1 LNTTIIRQRVADF
14 LKAHPPFDQIQN
26 DDLLQLAGAGRI
38 AFHEGDEFI
47 FRQSEAR
54 GPLIWVIQQG
64 KIEVIEEGPAG
75 EHLRDLLGEG
85 DLLGLDRFLDG
96 QAFVHSA
103 RTASDVILYGLEA
116 LAFEAMV
123 ERYPKMGQFLDVQLS
138 AIKTYAK
145 TPGGRDG
152 TRGARRA
159 NVGASWLDA
168 AAPPAEFLARRMA
181 ARGARNGAA
190 PARAGDTV
198 ESYWLQLLESRA
210 GELAIEE
217 RGAQVGLLSAAD
229 LAVLTGRDP
238 ASLLT
243 AMETWCTDTDR
254 AALLEQARVLVAEG
268 LVGPWAVDRCTRVF
282 EIFERA
288 ATGNLTRLAGE
299 EAGAT
304 AEWLGFG
311 VMGRREAL
319 GEWVPKLGGVV
330 DASEA
335 WRKSALAK
343 AVRKRLPDGAE
354 APVVQTIDEWK
365 TFYSDLIDNPVLNML
380 WDNRAMLDLRSVSG
394 DGSYAAALEEHVAG
408 EVRASKGFVR
418 ILANDTLAQL
428 PQLTFFE
435 EFVIDLDGGRSR
447 KLDLSAAA
455 IDPIVDASRVFALAA
470 GELRTTHT
478 LGRLEAAGRAMPES
492 AVVFQ
497 DAAEA
502 FRIACWLKTRQ
513 GHAVVEPAALDK
525 YSRWLLRRVFSA
537 IHKLLEFTG
546 SRWGLA

>member
-1 LNTTIIRQRVADF
+1 MNTTIIRQRVADF
-14 LKAHPPFDQIQN
+14 LKANPPFDQIQN

-47 FRQSEAR
+47 FRQGEAR

-64 KIEVIEEGPAG
+64 KVEVLEEGAAG

-85 DLLGLDRFLDG
+85 DLLGLDRFLDA
-96 QAFVHSA
+96 QSFVHSA

-123 ERYPKMGQFLDVQLS
+123 ERYPSMGQFLDVQLS

-145 TPGGRDG
+145 G
-152 TRGARRA
+152 TSAHEGKPDARTE
-159 NVGASWLDA
+159 NASSNWLDVA
-168 AAPPAEFLARRMA
+168 SPSAEFVARRMA
-181 ARGARNGAA
+181 ACGRNLGGLE
-190 PARAGDTV
+190 ARAGDIV
-198 ESYWLQLLESRA
+198 ETYWLQMLEARVDS
-210 GELAIEE
+210 LAIVD
-217 RGAQVGLLSAAD
+217 GGKQIGVLSAAD

-238 ASLLT
+238 VSLLT
-243 AMETWCTDTDR
+243 AMDTWCTDADR
-254 AALLEQARVLVAEG
+254 MVLLERARVLVTEV
-268 LVGPWAVDRCTRVF
+268 LVGPWAVDRCARVDA
-282 EIFERA
+282 IFERA
-288 ATGNLTRLAGE
+288 AAGNLTRLAEE

-330 DASEA
+330 DASES

-343 AVRKRLPDGAE
+343 AAAKRLPEGTE
-354 APVVQTIDEWK
+354 APQVLTLDEWK
-365 TFYSDLIDNPVLNML
+365 SFYSELIDNPVLNML
-380 WDNRAMLDLRSVSG
+380 WDNRAMLDFRCVSG
-394 DGSYAAALEEHVAG
+394 DGSYAEALEEHVAG

-435 EFVIDLDGGRSR
+435 EFVIDLDGGTSR
-447 KLDLSAAA
+447 TLDLGAAA
-455 IDPIVDASRVFALAA
+455 IDPIVDASRVFAVAL
-470 GELRTTHT
+470 GDLGTTHT
-478 LGRLEAAGRAMPES
+478 LGRLETAGKAMPES
-492 AVVFQ
+492 AEVFQ

-502 FRIACWLKTRQ
+502 FRIACWLKARQ

-537 IHKLLEFTG
+537 IHKLLEFTS

>member
-152 TRGARRA
+152 TRGARMA

-168 AAPPAEFLARRMA
+168 ATPRAEFLARRMA
-181 ARGARNGAA
+181 SRGARNGVVS
-190 PARAGDTV
+190 ARAGDTV
-198 ESYWLQLLESRA
+198 ESYWLQMLESRA

-217 RGAQVGLLSAAD
+217 GGAQVGLLSAAD

-243 AMETWCTDTDR
+243 AMETWCGDTDR
-254 AALLEQARVLVAEG
+254 AALLEQARALVAEG

-288 ATGNLTRLAGE
+288 ATS
-299 EAGAT
+299 
-304 AEWLGFG
+304 
-311 VMGRREAL
+311 
-319 GEWVPKLGGVV
+319 
-330 DASEA
+330 DS
-335 WRKSALAK
+335 
-343 AVRKRLPDGAE
+343 KR
-354 APVVQTIDEWK
+354 
-365 TFYSDLIDNPVLNML
+365 N
-380 WDNRAMLDLRSVSG
+380 
-394 DGSYAAALEEHVAG
+394 
-408 EVRASKGFVR
+408 
-418 ILANDTLAQL
+418 
-428 PQLTFFE
+428 
-435 EFVIDLDGGRSR
+435 
-447 KLDLSAAA
+447 A
-455 IDPIVDASRVFALAA
+455 ICSPPIS
-470 GELRTTHT
+470 
-478 LGRLEAAGRAMPES
+478 P
-492 AVVFQ
+492 
-497 DAAEA
+497 
-502 FRIACWLKTRQ
+502 
-513 GHAVVEPAALDK
+513 PAA
-525 YSRWLLRRVFSA
+525 
-537 IHKLLEFTG
+537 
-546 SRWGLA
+546 

>member
-1 LNTTIIRQRVADF
+1 MNTTIIRQRVADF
-14 LKAHPPFDQIQN
+14 LKANPPFDQIQN

-47 FRQSEAR
+47 FRQGDAR

-64 KIEVIEEGPAG
+64 KVEVLEEGTEG
-75 EHLRDLLGEG
+75 EQLRDLLGEG
-85 DLLGLDRFLDG
+85 DMLGLDRFLDA
-96 QAFVHSA
+96 QSFVHSA

-116 LAFEAMV
+116 LAFEALV
-123 ERYPKMGQFLDVQLS
+123 ERYPSMGQFLDVQLS
-138 AIKTYAK
+138 AVKTYARA
-145 TPGGRDG
+145 GGTHERTLG
-152 TRGARRA
+152 TRVQSAGG
-159 NVGASWLDA
+159 NWLDA

-181 ARGARNGAA
+181 ACGTRNGLAA
-190 PARAGDTV
+190 ARAGDTV
-198 ESYWLQLLESRA
+198 ENYWLQMLELRA
-210 GELAIEE
+210 DALAIED
-217 RGAQVGLLSAAD
+217 GGTQVGVLSAAD

-243 AMETWCTDTDR
+243 AMETWCTDQDR
-254 AALLEQARVLVAEG
+254 AALLERARVLVAEA
-268 LVGPWAVDRCTRVF
+268 LAGPWAVDRCARVDA
-282 EIFERA
+282 IFERA
-288 ATGNLTRLAGE
+288 AAGNLTRLAE
-299 EAGAT
+299 AEAGAT

-330 DASEA
+330 DAGEA
-335 WRKSALAK
+335 WRRNALVKSVA
-343 AVRKRLPDGAE
+343 KRLPEGTE
-354 APVVQTIDEWK
+354 PPQVQTLDEWK

-380 WDNRAMLDLRSVSG
+380 WDNRAMLDFRCVSG
-394 DGSYAAALEEHVAG
+394 DGSYAEALEEHVAG
-408 EVRASKGFVR
+408 EIRASKGFVR

-435 EFVIDLDGGRSR
+435 EFVIDLDGGTSR
-447 KLDLSAAA
+447 TLDLGRAA
-455 IDPIVDASRVFALAA
+455 IDPIVDASRVFAVAVGDLQ
-470 GELRTTHT
+470 TTHT

-492 AVVFQ
+492 SEIFH

-502 FRIACWLKTRQ
+502 FRIACWLKARQ

-537 IHKLLEFTG
+537 IHKLLEFTA